1 MEEDDLFVAG
11 KVGGIHEIRGKIK
24 VYPPSTTLQEFSPGD
39 VIFLR
44 GSDRHI
50 RRYSVTSID
59 VHKRHILLGIE
70 GISTADEAKGLV
82 GCPVLIEKNRSKAL
96 PDGEFYWFQIVGLKV
111 FTESGELLGEVKEI
125 LPTGSNDVYVVR
137 DGQKEYLIPATES
150 VIREINLKRRM
161 IVIHPLEGLI

>member
-1 MEEDDLFVAG
+1 
-11 KVGGIHEIRGKIK
+11 
-24 VYPPSTTLQEFSPGD
+24 
-39 VIFLR
+39 
-44 GSDRHI
+44 
-50 RRYSVTSID
+50 
-59 VHKRHILLGIE
+59 
-70 GISTADEAKGLV
+70 LV

-137 DGQKEYLIPATES
+137 DGQKEHLIPATES
-150 VIREINLKRRM
+150 VIREINLKRKM